1 MYRNSN
7 FVCICFV
14 CEAKFVFLIL
24 VTNLC
29 LVCIWTSKNLLRY
42 CKGKHAEM
50 TLKSEKCHMHFPVR
64 ACEKQELKEEKKEEG
79 KLKRSSRQ
87 VFTPLTI
94 GSNSK
99 GSFHLNAI
107 LIYNFYRLFYFR
119 KTHLLHY
126 LTQKRTLSLF
136 RNSMFCA

>member
-1 MYRNSN
+1 
-7 FVCICFV
+7 
-14 CEAKFVFLIL
+14 
-24 VTNLC
+24 
-29 LVCIWTSKNLLRY
+29 
-42 CKGKHAEM
+42 M

-99 GSFHLNAI
+99 GSFHLN
-107 LIYNFYRLFYFR
+107 
-119 KTHLLHY
+119 THEL
-126 LTQKRTLSLF
+126 R
-136 RNSMFCA
+136 